1 MTKIKTF
8 SDITASNSDVYVF
21 TKEGRQLSG
30 PMLTDEQALDLL
42 TPANG
47 FNSDAIYISNYVN
60 DAYRGSYTEAKY
72 FHGSPTE
79 AYGFFTETTSD
90 DGLVKK
96 IDFSLED
103 EVFQTQLNVSTASS
117 NNIDTHIVATL
128 NDQFST
134 SLNFSEQPELELS
147 NVSQHIASELRKIS
161 SAQASSSLTFNATSL
176 GSIETFSVSFEGQS
190 YSGKIVF
197 PNSFDED
204 TSPSNIILEGVE
216 DRFTPMPCEE
226 SG

>member
-1 MTKIKTF
+1 MTDGADKIFYVATDPQWDDLASLSELLNEGVIESSDGEDIQSLGLVAIANQNTLTFTQSSNVTNPVNSIQLLDENKNF

-90 DGLVKK
+90 DG
-96 IDFSLED
+96 
-103 EVFQTQLNVSTASS
+103 
-117 NNIDTHIVATL
+117 
-128 NDQFST
+128 
-134 SLNFSEQPELELS
+134 
-147 NVSQHIASELRKIS
+147 
-161 SAQASSSLTFNATSL
+161 
-176 GSIETFSVSFEGQS
+176 
-190 YSGKIVF
+190 
-197 PNSFDED
+197 
-204 TSPSNIILEGVE
+204 
-216 DRFTPMPCEE
+216 
-226 SG
+226 